1 MRLLFTIVL
10 MSIMFNFGFSHSKFN
25 TIPDSIIVI
34 NGDTLRIFEMPQI
47 TILSGQERELVR
59 LPGSYQILNSKDLR
73 NQNPLTT
80 NEIFRKISG
89 IHAVEEEGVGL
100 RMNIGIRGL
109 DPDRSRN
116 VLLLEDGIPL
126 ALNPYGEPEAYFSP
140 SIDKMSAI
148 EVLKGSGQILYG
160 PQTTGGVIN
169 FLTMDPPENRMTKI
183 RLRAGTGKY
192 SSLFASHGETIK
204 NVGYNVNVLH
214 KRGSHIGQTAFNL
227 TDISTK
233 IKIQL
238 NSKSSLG
245 LKLGFYD
252 EYSNSTYIGLTQTMY
267 DRGGQDFVHMAPDDE
282 LPVRRLSTS
291 MTHIYKP
298 NDNISLH
305 TTGFGYTTSRNWRRQ
320 DFSSNPN
327 ANNQTGTIWGDPNIP
342 GGAIYMLN
350 STGNRN
356 RQFEVAGLESRLR
369 IENELFGKQ
378 NQLEIGSRYMFERAY
393 EQFIIGAK
401 TDASA
406 GNMRDNEIR
415 TGHAIAFFVQDRWKV
430 LKDLTI
436 SAGLRIESFDFE
448 RHILR
453 GRFLIDGSNQTRDTS
468 VIGSQHTFVFI
479 PGVGFN
485 YKTNK
490 YIDLFGGLHRG
501 YAPPRV
507 KDAITSDGSALN
519 LDAELSHNYELGMRW
534 YNFEGFKGQLT
545 GFFMNFSNQI
555 IPISESSGNV
565 NATGLANG
573 GATRHLGIESSL
585 GIAFQELF
593 QMKAIIELELSAT
606 FVQSKYSKD
615 RFVGQEQINIIG
627 NKLPYAPASTYWAG
641 INFEWR
647 GAGFQFSANYIDGQY
662 SDELNTINPS
672 PNGRSGWIPSRT
684 IADAGMYYRL
694 AKYNTTFRF
703 NVKNI
708 GNERYIASR
717 RPQGIRVGLPRFITA
732 GVDLTF

>member
-1 MRLLFTIVL
+1 MRSVFTIVL
-10 MSIMFNFGFSHSKFN
+10 ISLMINSCVSLSLSN
-25 TIPDSIIVI
+25 TVSDSIIVI

-47 TILSGQERELVR
+47 TILSDQKKELIR
-59 LPGSYQILNSKDLR
+59 LPGTYQLINTQDLR
-73 NQNPLTT
+73 KQDPLTS
-80 NEIFRKISG
+80 NEVLRKISG
-89 IHAVEEEGVGL
+89 MHVVDEEGVGL

-116 VLLLEDGIPL
+116 VLILEDGIPI

-140 SIDKMSAI
+140 SIDKMSAV

-169 FLTMDPPENRMTKI
+169 FITMDPPDTKLTKV
-183 RLRAGTGKY
+183 RLRAGTGKFG
-192 SSLFASHGETIK
+192 SLFASHGETIK
-204 NVGYNVNVLH
+204 NVGYQVNFLH
-214 KRGSHIGQTAFNL
+214 KRGSQIGQTAFNL

-238 NSKSSLG
+238 NPKSSLG

-252 EYSNSTYIGLTQTMY
+252 EYSNSTYIGITQTMY
-267 DRGGQDFVHMAPDDE
+267 DQGGQDFAHMAPDDE

-291 MTHIYKP
+291 LTHLYKP
-298 NDNISLH
+298 KENISLQ

-327 ANNQTGTIWGDPNIP
+327 ANNQTGTIWGDQNIP

-356 RQFEVAGLESRLR
+356 RQFEVAGIESRLR

-378 NQLEIGSRYMFERAY
+378 NELEIGSRYMFERAY

-401 TDASA
+401 ADASA
-406 GNMRDNEIR
+406 GNMRDNEVR
-415 TGHAIAFFVQDRWKV
+415 TGHALALFAQDRWKV
-430 LKDLTI
+430 SKNFTI
-436 SAGLRIESFDFE
+436 SVGLRMESFDFE

-453 GRFLIDGSNQTRDTS
+453 GRFIIDGSNQTRDTS
-468 VIGSQHTFVFI
+468 VIGSQNTIAFI
-479 PGVGFN
+479 PGIGFN
-485 YKTNK
+485 YKASK
-490 YIDLFGGLHRG
+490 HLDLFGGLHKG

-534 YNFEGFKGQLT
+534 YNFKGFNGQLT
-545 GFFMNFSNQI
+545 GFFMDFSNQI
-555 IPISESSGNV
+555 IPISESSGNA

-573 GATRHLGIESSL
+573 GATRHLGLESSL
-585 GIAFQELF
+585 SIAFQELF
-593 QMKAIIELELSAT
+593 QTKAIIELELSAT
-606 FVQSKYSKD
+606 FVHSTYSKD
-615 RFVGQEQINIIG
+615 RFVGQEQVNIIG

-641 INFEWR
+641 LHFEWK
-647 GAGFQFSANYIDGQY
+647 GAGIQFSANYIDGQFT
-662 SDELNTINPS
+662 DELNTNIPS
-672 PNGRSGWIPSRT
+672 PNGRTGWIPSRT
-684 IADAGMYYRL
+684 IADAGMYYRW

-732 GVDLTF
+732 GVDFTF